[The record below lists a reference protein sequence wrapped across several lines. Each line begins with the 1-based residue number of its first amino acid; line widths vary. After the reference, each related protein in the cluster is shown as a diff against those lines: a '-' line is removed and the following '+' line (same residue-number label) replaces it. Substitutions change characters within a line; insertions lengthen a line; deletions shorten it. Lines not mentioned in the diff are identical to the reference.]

1 MSYQHLIQRFN
12 AGLTA
17 FFVVM
22 CIFAL
27 VAIPAELD
35 SRCSIASSRS
45 PVYVSTEANAS
56 FAYRVDNTFINS
68 RLVGVLELEPLGD
81 DAELPAGLTQWLEP
95 GHIAVS
101 RAAKQYSDI
110 LESQFGPI
118 QSVIDD
124 AVILDG
130 EVVVYYRPSNGK
142 AFIDLAK
149 DEDGVYFS
157 SGFAKNAR
165 EGALFGDV
173 NYEQWSQY
181 LLPVTFLV
189 FALPLILNLRATR
202 ASVGKLLSGERFVL
216 ESIGAPRRQ
225 LIRHSI
231 AYLYKP
237 YLVGVGLAAVVIA
250 VLVSGYVRLPFTGY
264 RLHPRIYLDILALLV
279 VYLVLVTGVAFAY
292 LVWPSTSR
300 TRAQMG
306 KRWSFG
312 TGSGLALFGLGIV
325 LATVMGVF
333 WLKIPN
339 GLVLP
344 LVLFTVL
351 LVILGL
357 HATLAVLCTVMT
369 NLVVKRRSIDLR
381 TSVFFRWVINHPYEG
396 SRTGAFAGSF
406 VAIGVILVA
415 LFGII
420 AGAQIPPPRPPDGFQ
435 IVKTSLNCSGDYA
448 TCLDDAAS
456 TIASQDPALA
466 VYVAAYGQGVA
477 EISAG
482 QVDST
487 TLHDYVQHTLI
498 PGYGT
503 QVDKISLESRWA
515 WIYTISEQDE
525 DLLSQIQGI
534 DFDTA
539 IIPLSIVDGESGR
552 AIAQIYRQQATW
564 LTLFTTLGFV
574 YAMTSVWMQ
583 YARETSTHA
592 KEFAS
597 IAFLTGKSDVLART
611 VTMRHATVNIATG
624 IASLG
629 IGIFLAS
636 QFFFTFGG
644 FFSWGFIVSMGVIYL
659 LFILTQTILMYVLI
673 KKEATSWLP
682 GKS

>member
-306 KRWSFG
+306 ETVVFRYRFRACIIWAG
-312 TGSGLALFGLGIV
+312 NRAGNCDGSV
-325 LATVMGVF
+325 LA
-333 WLKIPN
+333 KDSKRSC
-339 GLVLP
+339 
-344 LVLFTVL
+344 
-351 LVILGL
+351 
-357 HATLAVLCTVMT
+357 ASSC
-369 NLVVKRRSIDLR
+369 VV
-381 TSVFFRWVINHPYEG
+381 H
-396 SRTGAFAGSF
+396 SF
-406 VAIGVILVA
+406 IGD
-415 LFGII
+415 FG
-420 AGAQIPPPRPPDGFQ
+420 
-435 IVKTSLNCSGDYA
+435 A
-448 TCLDDAAS
+448 TCN
-456 TIASQDPALA
+456 PCGA
-466 VYVAAYGQGVA
+466 VY
-477 EISAG
+477 S
-482 QVDST
+482 
-487 TLHDYVQHTLI
+487 HD
-498 PGYGT
+498 
-503 QVDKISLESRWA
+503 ESR
-515 WIYTISEQDE
+515 
-525 DLLSQIQGI
+525 
-534 DFDTA
+534 
-539 IIPLSIVDGESGR
+539 GEKTK
-552 AIAQIYRQQATW
+552 YRSANQCI
-564 LTLFTTLGFV
+564 F
-574 YAMTSVWMQ
+574 
-583 YARETSTHA
+583 
-592 KEFAS
+592 
-597 IAFLTGKSDVLART
+597 
-611 VTMRHATVNIATG
+611 
-624 IASLG
+624 SLG
-629 IGIFLAS
+629 DQSSL
-636 QFFFTFGG
+636 
-644 FFSWGFIVSMGVIYL
+644 
-659 LFILTQTILMYVLI
+659 
-673 KKEATSWLP
+673 
-682 GKS
+682 